1 MLKTLTTIFAT
12 IALLL
17 SFNANAIDPY
27 TAVPEKHQKLISSIE
42 SNLDVDFQNNDNRF
56 DFYNKYLKT
65 YLEET
70 TWNYQPMANKSRTAV
85 AEDWTGNDGFFK
97 FVISNPN
104 RNIFFTIF
112 SSKENNSLY
121 ISSTQVLSAS
131 VQVVVNLY
139 KERKQ
144 ENNQVTLYDSENYSM
159 FNKKDFISYTN
170 YHVANNAGSVSYN
183 MSSIFTY

>member
-1 MLKTLTTIFAT
+1 
-12 IALLL
+12 
-17 SFNANAIDPY
+17 
-27 TAVPEKHQKLISSIE
+27 
-42 SNLDVDFQNNDNRF
+42 
-56 DFYNKYLKT
+56 
-65 YLEET
+65 
-70 TWNYQPMANKSRTAV
+70 MANKSRTAV

-144 ENNQVTLYDSENYSM
+144 EKTEKPRNTFERLDIQRKKHSKTAWTAENKPEES
-159 FNKKDFISYTN
+159 
-170 YHVANNAGSVSYN
+170 
-183 MSSIFTY
+183 